1 MVVSVTHA
9 KVNNIADWT
18 QAELDAQIA
27 AGNYPAGT
35 TLADITLPSDW
46 NDGHTITGLA
56 TVASTGSY
64 NDLSDKPSLSSYVP
78 YTGASSDVDL
88 GNNSLN
94 AKSLNVTGTAG
105 NGHIHLKHQSA
116 DASATGSS
124 TVLFANSS
132 GDIKYKNDGGF
143 YTTFVTSANTADRT
157 YTFPDSSGAV
167 AVNLGNVTNDTQ
179 TKASIVP
186 NTAPSAGQILVGNA
200 GGTAYAPVSLSGSGA
215 TFSLSSA
222 GVLTV
227 SGIANASLTN
237 SAITIA
243 GTSTALG
250 GSITQDT
257 ITGLSSTG
265 LVKRTG
271 ANTLAV
277 AVAGTDYQAADA
289 TLTALAAY
297 NTNGILTQTAA
308 DTFAGRTITGTANQ
322 VTVTNGDGVAG
333 NPTLSL
339 PATINVN
346 TSGSAATLTTPRAI
360 YGNNFDGS
368 AALTQVIASTY
379 GGTGNGFTKFSGAAT
394 TEKTYTLPNA
404 TCNILTDNAL
414 VTVAQGG
421 TGRNT
426 STTAYGLI
434 AAGTTA
440 TGAHQT
446 LAAGATTEIL
456 VGGGAA
462 ALPVWTT
469 ASGTGAPLRQ
479 GTPTITTPVI
489 NGTITGTGQ
498 ATAATASTITMRD
511 SSANITVNNT
521 LGGYTTTATAAGT
534 TVLTVGSTRCQY
546 FTGSTTQTVTLPVTS
561 TLTLNHSF
569 YIVNNSTGLV
579 TVNSSGGNNVI
590 ILGAGTA
597 AEVTCILTSGTT
609 AASWNADYSGARVAT
624 GKKLTVNNTIT
635 MSGTDSTTMTF
646 PSTSATIARTD
657 AAQTFTGTQTFSSA
671 LNLTSGQI
679 TFPAAQSASADANTL
694 DDYEEG
700 TWTPAI
706 AFGGAAVG
714 VTYTAQTGYYLKVGS
729 MVTAWARIDLS
740 NKGSSTGSMT
750 ITGFPFTNNL
760 GNFIC
765 SVLVDAFTSYTGYV
779 TRLLFQS
786 GGTSAL
792 VRREINGANSSV
804 DQSMIQNTST
814 LNFVIQY
821 RS

>member
-186 NTAPSAGQILVGNA
+186 NTTPSAGQILVGNA
-200 GGTAYAPVSLSGSGA
+200 GGTAYSPVSLSGSGA
-215 TFSLSSA
+215 TFGLSSA

-379 GGTGNGFTKFSGAAT
+379 GGTGNGFTKFSGADT

-456 VGGGAA
+456 VGGGAS

-469 ASGTGAPLRQ
+469 ATGSGSPVRATSPTLVTPVL
-479 GTPTITTPVI
+479 GTPTSGTLTNCTGLPISTGVSGLGANVATFLATP
-489 NGTITGTGQ
+489 
-498 ATAATASTITMRD
+498 
-511 SSANITVNNT
+511 SSANFASALTDE
-521 LGGYTTTATAAGT
+521 AG
-534 TVLTVGSTRCQY
+534 
-546 FTGSTTQTVTLPVTS
+546 
-561 TLTLNHSF
+561 
-569 YIVNNSTGLV
+569 
-579 TVNSSGGNNVI
+579 
-590 ILGAGTA
+590 
-597 AEVTCILTSGTT
+597 
-609 AASWNADYSGARVAT
+609 SGAVSFQVTPA
-624 GKKLTVNNTIT
+624 
-635 MSGTDSTTMTF
+635 
-646 PSTSATIARTD
+646 
-657 AAQTFTGTQTFSSA
+657 TFT
-671 LNLTSGQI
+671 
-679 TFPAAQSASADANTL
+679 PV
-694 DDYEEG
+694 
-700 TWTPAI
+700 I
-706 AFGGAAVG
+706 AFGGASVG
-714 VTYTAQTGYYLKVGS
+714 ITYSTQYGYYIRNGD
-729 MVTAWARIDLS
+729 MVTAWVDITLS
-740 NKGSSTGSMT
+740 SKGSSVGSMT
-750 ITGFPFTNNL
+750 ITGLPYTNNT
-760 GNFIC
+760 GGRVCGYVAI
-765 SVLVDAFTSYTGYV
+765 DAGTSLTGYV
-779 TRLLFQS
+779 LEYLC
-786 GGTSAL
+786 A
-792 VRREINGANSSV
+792 NGATSVSIRRSKDGASSAV
-804 DQSMIQNTST
+804 DNTMIQNTT
-814 LNFVIQY
+814 VIRFWLSY
-821 RS
+821 KT

>member
-18 QAELDAQIA
+18 QAELDAQID

-78 YTGASSDVDL
+78 YTGATSDVDL

-94 AKSLNVTGTAG
+94 AKSFNVTGTAG
-105 NGHIHLKHQSA
+105 SGHIHLKHQSA

-132 GDIKYKNDGGF
+132 GNIKYKNDGGF

-186 NTAPSAGQILVGNA
+186 NTAPSAGQIPVGNA

-237 SAITIA
+237 SAIIIA

-404 TCNILTDNAL
+404 TCNILTDNAV

-446 LAAGATTEIL
+446 LPAGATTEIL
-456 VGGGAA
+456 VGGGAS

-469 ASGTGAPLRQ
+469 ATGSGSPVRATSPTLVTPVLGTPSSGTLTNCTGLPISTGVSGLAANMATFLA
-479 GTPTITTPVI
+479 TP
-489 NGTITGTGQ
+489 
-498 ATAATASTITMRD
+498 
-511 SSANITVNNT
+511 SSANLAATVTDEVGTGSLAFQSSGTWTVN
-521 LGGYTTTATAAGT
+521 LYDAVTA
-534 TVLTVGSTRCQY
+534 
-546 FTGSTTQTVTLPVTS
+546 
-561 TLTLNHSF
+561 
-569 YIVNNSTGLV
+569 
-579 TVNSSGGNNVI
+579 GNV
-590 ILGAGTA
+590 
-597 AEVTCILTSGTT
+597 
-609 AASWNADYSGARVAT
+609 
-624 GKKLTVNNTIT
+624 
-635 MSGTDSTTMTF
+635 
-646 PSTSATIARTD
+646 SATSVTGNYIRTGNVVHCW
-657 AAQTFTGTQTFSSA
+657 FTA
-671 LNLTSGQI
+671 LNNISTAGM
-679 TFPAAQSASADANTL
+679 TGANTL
-694 DDYEEG
+694 F
-700 TWTPAI
+700 I
-706 AFGGAAVG
+706 S
-714 VTYTAQTGYYLKVGS
+714 L
-729 MVTAWARIDLS
+729 
-740 NKGSSTGSMT
+740 
-750 ITGFPFTNNL
+750 PFTP
-760 GNFIC
+760 GVRAIGC
-765 SVLVDAFTSYTGYV
+765 VLLEQFTYPTTCVQSHSAVVATQARGRLFGSATGIAAAGFTV
-779 TRLLFQS
+779 ASITT
-786 GGTSAL
+786 GTSDI
-792 VRREINGANSSV
+792 VDFYITYSV
-804 DQSMIQNTST
+804 
-814 LNFVIQY
+814 
-821 RS
+821 